1 MAAGEKI
8 KGKDGIIEMTVGGVT
23 EEIAC
28 LTSWTLD
35 VGTSITTDST
45 SCMLS
50 NGDGGTG
57 SEGGWD
63 TSELESKNW
72 SVTAEHFWQKDDLV
86 GMTAELDATDAG
98 STGTIKLYPNTKVAG
113 SREYSGSVILESV
126 SITSETST
134 TITASLTLKGTG
146 ALAKAVT
153 V

>member
-63 TSELESKNW
+63 TYELESKNW
-72 SVTAEHFWQKDDLV
+72 SVTAEHVW
-86 GMTAELDATDAG
+86 
-98 STGTIKLYPNTKVAG
+98 
-113 SREYSGSVILESV
+113 
-126 SITSETST
+126 
-134 TITASLTLKGTG
+134 
-146 ALAKAVT
+146 
-153 V
+153 